1 MINRRLR
8 LTLWG
13 SATVALFL
21 LAMISSSALA
31 GAGNEQGHRILGIAI
46 AAGAF
51 LLCGA
56 CGLRIAVDVVSGA
69 KIAFAVQLRK
79 QKREFDASLAQRDK
93 ELIRRIEQAQIR
105 SQNLLELILADAHLG
120 KVSNPEVRSR
130 ENELIDEVVAVAR
143 SQGLKDEQIAIMRN
157 QVQEHLETLRIS
169 ELNTAMS
176 AKGARAGVN
185 DTAQGPA
192 EAQSLHSRIAS
203 IESGQR
209 RILNSLKKD
218 SNMHLVLERLQAS
231 ERRLLSSFGAGALTL
246 ASELSSSRCAGEPS
260 KRGDV

>member
-46 AAGAF
+46 AAGVF

-105 SQNLLELILADAHLG
+105 SQNLLELIL
-120 KVSNPEVRSR
+120 RS
-130 ENELIDEVVAVAR
+130 E
-143 SQGLKDEQIAIMRN
+143 
-157 QVQEHLETLRIS
+157 EHTS
-169 ELNTAMS
+169 EL
-176 AKGARAGVN
+176 
-185 DTAQGPA
+185 
-192 EAQSLHSRIAS
+192 QSRF
-203 IESGQR
+203 
-209 RILNSLKKD
+209 D
-218 SNMHLVLERLQAS
+218 LVC
-231 ERRLLSSFGAGALTL
+231 RLLLEKKKTQQ
-246 ASELSSSRCAGEPS
+246 RT
-260 KRGDV
+260 K